1 MRAKILL
8 FSVLY
13 YPFDP
18 NRDNWQDLK
27 THSLD
32 GLLRQLFYAYSTF
45 DKVENTIWQ
54 TARSLS
60 EPNAY
65 DQSASYIL
73 QAVKTLYDQLQS
85 QSMQH
90 PAEGNLSLSDD
101 SDFTQPSGILYGND
115 NDDTCQFM

>member
-18 NRDNWQDLK
+18 DRDNWHDLR
-27 THSLD
+27 THGLD
-32 GLLRQLFYAYSTF
+32 GLLRQLFYAYSSYE
-45 DKVENTIWQ
+45 KAEKEIWQ

-60 EPNAY
+60 EPSAY

-73 QAVKTLYDQLQS
+73 QAVKTLYDQIEAK
-85 QSMQH
+85 SMLH
-90 PAEGNLSLSDD
+90 PAEGNLSQSDD
-101 SDFTQPSGILYGND
+101 TDFTQPSLLFRSSD
-115 NDDTCQFM
+115 DDTCQFI